1 MPPSE
6 SEARDFSARRADAVV
21 IATVTELP
29 DGERVCTIS
38 PPPTT
43 ERAVLEE
50 WVGATADS
58 FVRLDE
64 MR

>member
-1 MPPSE
+1 MPPTE
-6 SEARDFSARRADAVV
+6 FETRECPGRRADMAI

-29 DGERVCTIS
+29 EGERVCTIS

-50 WVGATADS
+50 WVGATEDS